1 MIKLASS
8 LVIEGKD
15 NIGRGFEII
24 STDAAAWITLRI
36 DRRELSAAIG
46 KYPDGTSTGSVES
59 YMVLLATT
67 VIIEGKGAVRSRFEI
82 ITTNATSGITL
93 LIDGGEVVTTL
104 VADDPDCAS
113 ARPVEDDVVQ
123 LAAAVIIESEG
134 AVAGGFEV
142 IPSDTVPGV
151 SLGIDW

>member
-1 MIKLASS
+1 MIKVPSS

-24 STDAAAWITLRI
+24 STDAVAWITLRI
-36 DRRELSAAIG
+36 DRRELSTAIA
-46 KYPDGTSTGSVES
+46 KYPDGTSAGSVEN
-59 YMVLLATT
+59 YMVLLAAT
-67 VIIEGKGAVRSRFEI
+67 VIIEGKGAVRSGFEI
-82 ITTNATSGITL
+82 ITTNAAPGITL
-93 LIDGGEVVTTL
+93 LIDGGEIVTTL
-104 VADDPDCAS
+104 VADDPDSAS

-134 AVAGGFEV
+134 AIPGGFEV
-142 IPSDTVPGV
+142 IPGNTVPGV